1 MPIMALIEELH
12 ANDME
17 LVNYWKEGR
26 DFWFAQHQEKDR
38 LYWNER
44 EKRIDAENKLKEM
57 NDGRNELT
65 DEDKRNGTGKT
76 WEEEGNSGVISETG

>member
-1 MPIMALIEELH
+1 MPEAIMELINELH

-17 LVNYWKEGR
+17 LVNYWKDGR

-44 EKRIDAENKLKEM
+44 EKRVKAESKLKETE
-57 NDGRNELT
+57 DATQKESSREGRA
-65 DEDKRNGTGKT
+65 
-76 WEEEGNSGVISETG
+76 V